1 MKKHIILFIFLFIF
15 TSLHFYKVISH
26 VIPFFDWDE
35 GIYAQVGREMIR
47 EQSYLVPL
55 WQGKVWLDK
64 PPLPPLVY
72 GVAGLMPIAPEIAMR
87 MVSVLLTAVVLAL
100 FYMFAYRVSSSAL
113 VAITST
119 IITSFLSPFIQRT
132 QVLNVDVFLLI
143 GWFGYVLFY
152 KERFVGALFLLIG
165 TLSKSL
171 LGFFPALMVLLYEA
185 YIHIVHTKKKNKF
198 TFQYIFQ
205 TIGIQV
211 GVSLIWFIWM
221 FLEYRGEFIQYHF
234 LDSHLKRVT
243 ASIEQHFGQRTFYI
257 DIIVEQFKWFLVPI
271 LISVGFIFHDFFI
284 KKNTVS
290 AFAVIFIPWFIFLN
304 LTKTKIA
311 WYIYPVLPQ
320 FALLVVYWIR
330 YVKND
335 WVKISIALTILIL
348 FFKYIAPLNSY
359 LITDYSKWEEYQIVA
374 QDAKKVGCVSL
385 DVLVDK
391 TTRESYRTLKSMDLV
406 INTTT
411 WWGNHPSI
419 AYYAGIPTEYA
430 YTTEELMSR
439 LDTRVQNSC
448 FMVMTN
454 EDLDVSA
461 YRVLSKKG
469 EYELRVKD

>member
-1 MKKHIILFIFLFIF
+1 MKKHIVLFIFLFIF

-26 VIPFFDWDE
+26 ITPFFDWDE
-35 GIYAQVGREMIR
+35 GIYAQVGREMIQER
-47 EQSYLVPL
+47 SYLVPL

-72 GVAGLMPIAPEIAMR
+72 GLAGLMPIAPEISMR
-87 MVSVLLTAVVLAL
+87 IVSVILSAVVLVL
-100 FYMFAYRVSSSAL
+100 FYLFAYRVSGSVVVALTSS
-113 VAITST
+113 
-119 IITSFLSPFIQRT
+119 IITSYLSPFIQRT

-143 GWFGYVLFY
+143 GWLGYVLFY
-152 KERFVGALFLLIG
+152 QNRVAGTLFLLVG

-171 LGFFPALMVLLYEA
+171 LGFFPVTMVGAYEVCM
-185 YIHIVHTKKKNKF
+185 YLVNKKNKHKY
-198 TFQYIFQ
+198 TYRYTLQ
-205 TIGIQV
+205 TITIQV
-211 GVSLIWFIWM
+211 LISLIWFVWM
-221 FLEYRGEFIQYHF
+221 YLEYKGEFVQYHF
-234 LDSHLKRVT
+234 LDSHFKRVT

-257 DIIVEQFKWFLVPI
+257 DIIIEQFKWFLVPV
-271 LISVGFIFHDFFI
+271 LISVGFIIHDFFI
-284 KKNTVS
+284 KKNTAS
-290 AFAVIFIPWFIFLN
+290 AFAVVFVPWFIFLN

-335 WVKISIALTILIL
+335 WVKISIALTILVL
-348 FFKYIAPLNSY
+348 FFKYTAPLNSY
-359 LITDYSKWEEYQIVA
+359 LITDYSKWEDYQRVA

-391 TTRESYRTLKSMDLV
+391 TARESYATLKSMDLV

-419 AYYAGIPTEYA
+419 AYYADIPTEYA
-430 YTTEELMSR
+430 YTTEEFINR
-439 LDTRVQNSC
+439 IETRVQNSC
-448 FMVMTN
+448 FIAMTN
-454 EDLDVSA
+454 EDIDVSA

-469 EYELRVKD
+469 TYELRVKD